1 MSRKSGLSTEQV
13 TLISEYLTA
22 ASRAARPH

>member
-1 MSRKSGLSTEQV
+1 MSRKSGLSGEQV